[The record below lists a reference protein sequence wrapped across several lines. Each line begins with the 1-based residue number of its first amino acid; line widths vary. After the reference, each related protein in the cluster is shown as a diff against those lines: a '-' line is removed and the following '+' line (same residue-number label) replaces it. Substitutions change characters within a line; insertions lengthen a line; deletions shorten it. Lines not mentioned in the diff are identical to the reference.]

1 MKRFVLM
8 AMVFAVIGA
17 CKQSKTTDIAAARR
31 SIDSVN
37 AKVEGWY
44 AANQPDS
51 VASVFARDAWLMP
64 PNDAPVIGQDSI
76 RAFWRNAL
84 GMGKW
89 AFDLRTEDVI
99 ATDSV
104 RVERGQF
111 TLKFTPAA
119 NAPIPAFDDRGNYV
133 TVWRR
138 ESDGN
143 WRIAWDA
150 AVSSL
155 RRDGPPAVD
164 TTSAP
169 SGS

>member
-1 MKRFVLM
+1 MMRFVLI
-8 AMVFAVIGA
+8 ALVFTAVAA
-17 CKQSKTTDIAAARR
+17 CNKTKNTDVAAARQ

-51 VASVFARDAWLMP
+51 IASVFASDAWLMP
-64 PNDAPVIGQDSI
+64 PNDAAVVGQDSI
-76 RAFWRNAL
+76 LAFWRNAL
-84 GMGKW
+84 RMGKW
-89 AFDLRTEDVI
+89 GFDLRTEDLI
-99 ATDSV
+99 AADSV
-104 RVERGQF
+104 LVERGQF
-111 TLKFTPAA
+111 TLKFTPGP

-138 ESDGN
+138 QSDGN
-143 WRIAWDA
+143 WRIVWDA

-155 RRDGPPAVD
+155 RRDGPAVD

-169 SGS
+169 PSS

>member
-1 MKRFVLM
+1 MMRFV
-8 AMVFAVIGA
+8 MVALAFAGLAA
-17 CKQSKTTDIAAARR
+17 CAKKENTDVAAARR

-169 SGS
+169 PSS